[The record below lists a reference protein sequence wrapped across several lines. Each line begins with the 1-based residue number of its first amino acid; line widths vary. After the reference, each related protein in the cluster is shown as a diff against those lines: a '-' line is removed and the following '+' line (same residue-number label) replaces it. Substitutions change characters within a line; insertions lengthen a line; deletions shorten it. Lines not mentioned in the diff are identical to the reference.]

1 MRNSD
6 RRADRRG
13 WLLTGALFA
22 PLALLLVVAAMTWRT
37 ERRYAVV
44 TDRVIHDYAA
54 IGAWQYARRASTK
67 LHDEAMAAFHRIAEP
82 AAHLRR
88 GPGDSLVSPAL
99 LLTADTVRSA
109 FLRGARFAFSFAP
122 ANEHLT
128 TSARIDPRTRDMLLR
143 RLQIIARTHTAGEDP
158 HQVIFD
164 TSAGLSHAI
173 ALWTLHEPDGG
184 PLGTYGVVTD
194 PGALRPMFA
203 RLIAESD
210 LLPALAGTSFT
221 EDDIAVRLTRPNGQ
235 VVFASRRPIGRTA
248 AVDTA
253 GLQRGELRTTVD
265 FAPQVA
271 SVLLIGGAPRSQLPA
286 LAFMIALAAAL
297 AIVAVLHQKR
307 VRELQRARERFVA
320 NVSHELRTPLAQI
333 SMFAETLA
341 LARERSATERR
352 DFASIIFAEA
362 RRLTTLVERVL
373 HFSRS
378 EEKKLL
384 TLELETASLTEEIAA
399 AIQLFMP
406 LAREGDVTVDFT
418 LQHDV
423 RARIDRHAFR
433 QIVLNLLDN
442 AMKHGG
448 RGTIVDVSTSEEDGE
463 VRIAVDDNGPG
474 IPQEWRQRV
483 FEAFSRM
490 ERTKVAGVGIGLSV
504 VRDLVAAHGGRVWIE
519 SATLGGARFVVA
531 LRAAPPLATATDTG
545 ATLDAVGKV

>member
-67 LHDEAMAAFHRIAEP
+67 LHDEAMAAFHSIAEP
-82 AAHLRR
+82 GAHLRR
-88 GPGDSLVSPAL
+88 GPRDSLVSPAL
-99 LLTADTVRSA
+99 LLTADTARSA

-128 TSARIDPRTRDMLLR
+128 TSARIDPRTRDILLR
-143 RLQIIARTHTAGEDP
+143 RLQVIGRTHTTGEDP

-164 TSAGLSHAI
+164 TTAGQSHAI
-173 ALWTLHEPDGG
+173 ALWTLHKPDGR
-184 PLGTYGVVTD
+184 PLGTYGVVAD
-194 PGALRPMFA
+194 PDALRPMFA

-221 EDDIAVRLTRPNGQ
+221 EDDIAVSLTRRDGR

-265 FAPQVA
+265 LAPQVA
-271 SVLLIGGAPRSQLPA
+271 NALLVGGAPPSQLPA
-286 LAFMIALAAAL
+286 LAFMIALSAVL
-297 AIVAVLHQKR
+297 AIVALLHQKR
-307 VRELQRARERFVA
+307 VRELQRVRERFVA

-341 LARERSATERR
+341 LARERSPTERR
-352 DFASIIFAEA
+352 HFASIIFAEA

-373 HFSRS
+373 HFARS

-384 TLELETASLTEEIAA
+384 KLEPETASLAEEIAD

-406 LAREGDVTVDFT
+406 LAREGDVTVNFT

-448 RGTIVDVSTSEEDGE
+448 RGTSVEVSITDEDGD
-463 VRIAVDDNGPG
+463 VCIAVDDNGPG
-474 IPQEWRQRV
+474 IPHEWRQRV
-483 FEAFSRM
+483 FEPFSRM
-490 ERTKVAGVGIGLSV
+490 ERTKVAGAGIGLSV
-504 VRDLVAAHGGRVWIE
+504 VRDLVAAHNGRVWIE
-519 SATLGGARFVVA
+519 SSTLGGARFMVA
-531 LRAAPPLATATDTG
+531 LPAVPPSATTIGTG
-545 ATLDAVGKV
+545 ATLHAAGKM